1 MSLFFSSREYRYSP
15 VIIPY
20 SFPLFPT
27 FTTYT
32 TAATGIVN
40 DLSKKICLA
49 GGIGARKYYKFVRQ
63 IVEIDLIPST
73 MYPQARLKGEE
84 QALSL
89 YRVHFKWKEKEIQ
102 LTARSLDLTHPYFVS
117 IKDLVFQKKEK
128 IIINPAEDDVIR
140 AFGGSKHL
148 MIPFQTVSLIEE
160 VDENNARLRA
170 FTLVEEEAPPS
181 GER

>member
-1 MSLFFSSREYRYSP
+1 
-15 VIIPY
+15 
-20 SFPLFPT
+20 
-27 FTTYT
+27 
-32 TAATGIVN
+32 
-40 DLSKKICLA
+40 
-49 GGIGARKYYKFVRQ
+49 
-63 IVEIDLIPST
+63 
-73 MYPQARLKGEE
+73 
-84 QALSL
+84 LSL